1 MPLFKRKPF
10 PLAEVPPDLKP
21 HELVFQVRFTM
32 EIFRDYKEYLRRI
45 NLYRQRFWTCKV
57 TGKTNLT
64 YEEALVSEHRATEKA
79 QQFPKELIVPVLQ
92 MIQFSTMRLKDLIY
106 TVSTRV
112 LEHFLEGEEVYYRK
126 EDSVVPCKILKVFE
140 KTKDGGDMSY
150 EVGWLDKHKK
160 VTDTSTEN
168 ADKLVRKKLPFS
180 RQMLKTFI
188 RESTMQSSPWVV
200 HETLAQ
206 KYGLPTEMPD
216 ELRDK
221 INAQKRKCNKIAD
234 GRKRSLMENGNIN
247 RKKRSK
253 TGNEHA
259 DVLGEAQKE
268 TYAGKP
274 TAQNTN
280 IGRKKRIKADKEY
293 TEVSGTAQREPISE
307 KMKIDSVNG
316 ETKLQ
321 LEVVKYPIDDL
332 LVQPCPGDP
341 EFKDRPAPS
350 TDFAVSMNC
359 VGNLLMVWDFCSSFS
374 RMLRL
379 WPFSL
384 EDFEN
389 AVAHKGSN
397 VNLIIEA
404 HAAIL
409 RLLLKDEG
417 DYYNATR
424 GKRRKPQITFMNWTE
439 YLCDFLEMED
449 VPELSGHI
457 STIKRGHY
465 GLLDT
470 HAKLDIFQVLVSY
483 ALTTDLVRE
492 QLEEYIEQRQILSA
506 TNREAAV
513 EEARKRRKQ
522 QQVLKEAA
530 SDAKGRTKG
539 EGLDNDVEGNV
550 GGSEIGTQAEDVS
563 SKRKLTSNGHRV
575 LPNGVAKHTS
585 RRNEMKQTM
594 DGKVNAVKQKKS
606 TEINGGS
613 EEKQL
618 IKKGLEEKKQRLENF
633 EKEIEKHFIRTNPLG
648 KDRNYSRYWFF
659 RREGRVFVENS
670 DFERWGYY
678 STKEEIDQLI
688 RSLNP
693 KGERERALQRQL
705 QKHYGRIC
713 VALQKRS
720 KEIAQRF
727 ILEGELR
734 RSARVKSQP
743 KESLGPAY
751 LKYVNKWKES

>member
-1 MPLFKRKPF
+1 MPLLKRKPF
-10 PLAEVPPDLKP
+10 LLAEVPPDLKH
-21 HELVFQVRFTM
+21 HELVFQVRFTK
-32 EIFRDYKEYLRRI
+32 EIFRDYKEYLQRI
-45 NLYRQRFWTCKV
+45 NLYRQRLWTCKV

-79 QQFPKELIVPVLQ
+79 QQFPKELILPVLQ
-92 MIQFSTMRLKDLIY
+92 MIQFSTMRLKDLIN
-106 TVSTRV
+106 TVSTKL
-112 LEHFLEGEEVYYRK
+112 LERFLEGEEVYYRK
-126 EDSVVPCKILKVFE
+126 EDSVVPCKIMKVLE
-140 KTKDGGDMSY
+140 KTKNDGDMRY

-160 VTDTSTEN
+160 VSDTSTEG
-168 ADKLVRKKLPFS
+168 ADKLLRKKPPFS

-200 HETLAQ
+200 HETLAE
-206 KYGLPTEMPD
+206 KYGLSTEMPH
-216 ELRDK
+216 ELREK
-221 INAQKRKCNKIAD
+221 INAQKGKCNKIID
-234 GRKRSLMENGNIN
+234 GRKRNLMENGNVD

-253 TGNEHA
+253 SGNA
-259 DVLGEAQKE
+259 DVLGEVQ
-268 TYAGKP
+268 TYSGKP

-293 TEVSGTAQREPISE
+293 TEVAGTTKKEPISE
-307 KMKIDSVNG
+307 EKKLKVDSVNG

-321 LEVVKYPIDDL
+321 LEPVKYPIEDL

-341 EFKDRPAPS
+341 QFKDRPAPS
-350 TDFAVSMNC
+350 TDFSVSMDC

-374 RMLRL
+374 RLLRL

-389 AVAHKGSN
+389 AVTHKGSN
-397 VNLIIEA
+397 VNLIMEA

-424 GKRRKPQITFMNWTE
+424 RKRRRPEITFMNWTE

-470 HAKLDIFQVLVSY
+470 HAKLDIFQVLVNY
-483 ALTTDLVRE
+483 ALTTDMVRE
-492 QLEEYIEQRQILSA
+492 QLEEYIEQRQILGA

-522 QQVLKEAA
+522 QQLLKDAA

-539 EGLDNDVEGNV
+539 EGLANDVEGNV
-550 GGSEIGTQAEDVS
+550 EGSQFGTRAEDVS
-563 SKRKLTSNGHRV
+563 SRRKLTSNGHRV
-575 LPNGVAKHTS
+575 LENGDSKHTS
-585 RRNEMKQTM
+585 KSKGVMQM
-594 DGKVNAVKQKKS
+594 LDGKVDVVKQKKS
-606 TEINGGS
+606 TAINGGS
-613 EEKQL
+613 EEKEL
-618 IKKGLEEKKQRLENF
+618 MKKGLEEKKQRLENF
-633 EKEIEKHFIRTNPLG
+633 EREIEKCFIRTNTLG

-670 DFERWGYY
+670 DFVQWGYY
-678 STKEEIDQLI
+678 STKEEVDQLI
-688 RSLNP
+688 GSLNP
-693 KGERERALQRQL
+693 KGERERTLQRQL

-713 VALQKRS
+713 KALQKRT

-727 ILEGELR
+727 VLEEAELR

-743 KESLGPAY
+743 KEGLGPAY
-751 LKYVNKWKES
+751 LRYVNKWKEG